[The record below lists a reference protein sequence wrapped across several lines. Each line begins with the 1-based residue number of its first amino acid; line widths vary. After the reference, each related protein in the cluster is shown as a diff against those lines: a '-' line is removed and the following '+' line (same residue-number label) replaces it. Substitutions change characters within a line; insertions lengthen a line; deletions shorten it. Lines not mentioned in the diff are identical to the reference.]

1 MVEGMAAAYHRIDAR
16 WDSSKPS
23 VLVVEDVVLV
33 RMLIADYLR
42 ETGFRVIEA
51 SNGEEAIRVMEAGCP
66 AQLVVSDVH
75 MPGAIMD
82 GLDLARWIHHH
93 RRGVK
98 VILASGVFTTLDPAD
113 AHFHDGPLLQKP
125 YKPEELEQRLRSAL
139 GKAPGR

>member
-1 MVEGMAAAYHRIDAR
+1 MTAAYRIDAR
-16 WDSSKPS
+16 GDSTKPA

-33 RMLIADYLR
+33 RMLMANYLR
-42 ETGFRVIEA
+42 ESGFQVIEA

-82 GLDLARWIHHH
+82 GLDLARWIHRH

-125 YKPEELEQRLRSAL
+125 FRPEELEQRLRSAL
-139 GKAPGR
+139 GDAAPGR

>member
-1 MVEGMAAAYHRIDAR
+1 MAAAYHRFDAR
-16 WDSSKPS
+16 GDSTKPA

-42 ETGFRVIEA
+42 ETGFQVIEA

-98 VILASGVFTTLDPAD
+98 VILASGVFATLDPAD
-113 AHFHDGPLLQKP
+113 AHFHEGPLLHKP
-125 YKPEELEQRLRSAL
+125 FRPEELEQRLRSAL
-139 GKAPGR
+139 GNAAPNH